1 MAPKLTYAHV
11 HPEPFEKMKVR
22 LAAQVFSHSEA
33 AGMSAALNQ
42 GILPTSS
49 KSTINFT
56 NNMDRLFDIFNS
68 SDTPNSKI
76 FNGSFKN
83 DGH

>member
-1 MAPKLTYAHV
+1 MASKLTYAHV

-22 LAAQVFSHSEA
+22 LAAQVFSEA